1 MRKYYSLPRLEEIVA
16 AERKKGKSIVLA
28 NGCFDLIHVG
38 HIRYL
43 KEAKKRGDILV
54 LALNSDASIRTLKG
68 EGRPLLDENERV
80 KIMSSMSFVDY
91 ITVFEETT
99 VENVLL
105 TLKPD
110 IHAKGSD
117 YTEETV
123 PEKETVRSYGGGIA
137 ITGGPKVRS
146 TSEVIDHIARIMKNL
161 GPKKDKR

>member
-1 MRKYYSLPRLEEIVA
+1 MKDIIEE
-16 AERKKGKSIVLA
+16 EKRKGKKIVLA

-43 KEAKKRGDILV
+43 KEAKKKGDVLV
-54 LALNSDASIRTLKG
+54 LALNSDASIRQLKG
-68 EGRPLLDENERV
+68 QGRPILKEKERV
-80 KIMSSMSFVDY
+80 DILNSMSFVDY
-91 ITVFEETT
+91 ITIFEEAN

-105 TLKPD
+105 ALKPD

-123 PEKETVRSYGGGIA
+123 PERETVQSFGGGIA

-146 TSEVIDHIARIMKNL
+146 TSQIIKQIIDRVKNPKNL
-161 GPKKDKR
+161 